1 MGRSWIFYLEA
12 KASQVVSDETA
23 CIKVP
28 LLAIEDAGNP
38 VEVFVVD
45 GIKGPW
51 QGLGEYISHQ

>member
-1 MGRSWIFYLEA
+1 
-12 KASQVVSDETA
+12 VVSDETA

-28 LLAIEDAGNP
+28 LLAIEDAGNRS
-38 VEVFVVD
+38 EIFVVD